1 MSAFLDTVNIVS
13 IAIILSVIVEMGR
26 STLLDWRTIVIAI
39 ISFIVTFYF
48 KKLNTAFIILGGAIL
63 GYVLALI

>member
-63 GYVLALI
+63 GYVLAII